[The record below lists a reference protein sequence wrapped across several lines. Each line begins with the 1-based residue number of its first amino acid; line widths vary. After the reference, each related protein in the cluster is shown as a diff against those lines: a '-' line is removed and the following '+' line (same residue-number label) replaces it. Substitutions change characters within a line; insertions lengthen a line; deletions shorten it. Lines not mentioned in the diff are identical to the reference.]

1 MTPYSGAE
9 SESATVMESSV
20 GLASLRA
27 RYVEDLEESVN
38 GVVGQLSS
46 MPKVRKVV
54 LFGSFAAGRRDLFT
68 DVDLLVVMDT
78 ELDFVTR
85 NAEMARCVQTGVAL
99 DLLVYTA
106 AEMERL
112 RERPFMRHVL
122 ATGKVLYESTCA

>member
-1 MTPYSGAE
+1 
-9 SESATVMESSV
+9 MESPV

-27 RYVEDLEESVN
+27 RYVEDLEEAVN

-85 NAEMARCVQTGVAL
+85 NAEMARCVQAGVAL